1 VVLSTPRGVGA
12 APVAVEISRHGNA
25 VLVGAAQTN

>member
-1 VVLSTPRGVGA
+1 VLSTPRGVGA
-12 APVAVEISRHGNA
+12 APVAAEISRHGNE